1 MNAGKD
7 DGDPSR
13 SDRSSQSSA
22 GFERYV
28 SITNDRLD
36 SRDLFVGTRE
46 ITIRHGNDAYHRPL
60 VTWSKQAHFDQVKTS
75 SF

>member
-13 SDRSSQSSA
+13 SDKSSQSSA

-46 ITIRHGNDAYHRPL
+46 ITIRHGNDAYHLRL
-60 VTWSKQAHFDQVKTS
+60 TGQNKLF
-75 SF
+75 

>member
-13 SDRSSQSSA
+13 SDKSSQSSA

-28 SITNDRLD
+28 SITMIGSTAETSLWARARLP
-36 SRDLFVGTRE
+36 FAMATMP
-46 ITIRHGNDAYHRPL
+46 ITCG
-60 VTWSKQAHFDQVKTS
+60 
-75 SF
+75 

>member
-13 SDRSSQSSA
+13 SDRSSRESSA
-22 GFERYV
+22 VSSAYV

-46 ITIRHGNDAYHRPL
+46 ITIRHGNDAYHLRL
-60 VTWSKQAHFDQVKTS
+60 TGQNKLILTK
-75 SF
+75 

>member
-13 SDRSSQSSA
+13 SGKSSQSSA

-46 ITIRHGNDAYHRPL
+46 ITIRHGNDAYHLRL
-60 VTWSKQAHFDQVKTS
+60 TGQNKLILTK
-75 SF
+75 